1 VTGKIGEVG
10 RQVKIAAGLFWADN
24 AVLGAQVQELEAAG
38 VDWFHVEVRD
48 GKYMDFGMPRG
59 GFDILEAVR
68 KSTNLEIEAQLQM
81 VRPSFDVFKQMADLG
96 VNLITL
102 PVETMGEL
110 TIQAITYI
118 KDALGLKAGVWA
130 WQGTPIVAFE
140 QYILSYVDIVEY
152 ESRAHFWVRES
163 GKSPHTMDPIMIDNV
178 RRLHEMI
185 VAAGLEGSMDLMEDG
200 GLNAGNVED
209 FIRVGMTVGEFS
221 SPLLKGPQGKFVPG
235 TGQIEAAVKKLR
247 ATMEQASEQWRDDHG
262 LKKD

>member
-1 VTGKIGEVG
+1 VTGKIGEVE

-68 KSTNLEIEAQLQM
+68 KSTSLEIEAQLQM

-102 PVETMGEL
+102 PLETMGEL
-110 TIQAITYI
+110 TMQAITYI
-118 KDALGLKAGVWA
+118 KDALGLKVGVWA
-130 WQGTPIVAFE
+130 WQGTPIAAFE
-140 QYILSYVDIVEY
+140 QYILPYVDIIEY

-163 GKSPHTMDPIMIDNV
+163 GKSPHTMDPIMIDNI

-185 VAAGLEGSMDLMEDG
+185 VAAGLEDSMDLMEDG
-200 GLNAGNVED
+200 GLNAGNVEE
-209 FIRVGMTVGEFS
+209 FVRVGMTVGEFS

-235 TGQIEAAVKKLR
+235 TGQIESAVKKLR
-247 ATMEQASEQWRDDHG
+247 ATMEQASEKWRDDQG
-262 LKKD
+262 LKKG